1 MPARPMLAIL
11 LLLTPVAVA
20 QDTLRL
26 RWGEP
31 APAGEVV
38 GVGIEGVSVLGDD
51 GVPVVIPWHK
61 VRALPQRFEA
71 TATEFAE
78 IREDAWRAAIRLRRG
93 DRIAA
98 EPLFEDLYTKYRDRS
113 GPTAAFVARGLA
125 ACRIDAGEASAAVGP
140 WLRSIGDTAQTSGER
155 LLGEPTPLFAD
166 LAPFFA
172 PGPPRITLREALEN
186 ADRFGPAAGAFATAA
201 SADSSGLRFASTCL
215 LASAADRERP
225 RTAEDLLSAISLS
238 RDADAATRAAARDTL
253 KKWLDSSDRP
263 VESWARVWCRLALG
277 RSLVREPDPANRL
290 AGALELLRIPAA
302 EPDTIPRLTALA
314 LFEAS
319 RTLDDLGRNEESL
332 AISRELRTRHA
343 DTPAARA
350 YEQALRDP
358 TMPAP

>member
-1 MPARPMLAIL
+1 MRAPFVILMLFLSAPTAL
-11 LLLTPVAVA
+11 A
-20 QDTLRL
+20 QDGLRL

-38 GVGIEGVSVLGDD
+38 GVGIEGVSVLTGD
-51 GVPVVIPWHK
+51 GAPVVIAWHK

-71 TATEFAE
+71 TATEFAD
-78 IREDAWRAAIRLRRG
+78 IRENAWRAAVRLRRG

-98 EPLFEDLYTKYRDRS
+98 EPLFRDLYAIYRDRS

-140 WLRSIGDTAQTSGER
+140 WLRSIGDTVQTSGER

-166 LAPFFA
+166 IAPFFA
-172 PGPPRITLREALEN
+172 PGPPRITLRDAIEN
-186 ADRFGPAAGAFATAA
+186 AERFGPVATAFAAAA
-201 SADSSGLRFASTCL
+201 SADSAGMRFTSTGLP
-215 LASAADRERP
+215 ASAADRERP
-225 RTAEDLLSAISLS
+225 RSAEDLLSAIALS
-238 RDADAATRAAARDTL
+238 RDSDAATRAAARGTL
-253 KKWLDSSDRP
+253 KQWLDSSDRP
-263 VESWARVWCRLALG
+263 IESWARVWCRLALG
-277 RSLVREPDPANRL
+277 RSLIRENDPDDRL

-302 EPDTIPRLTALA
+302 EPDTVPRLTALA

-319 RTLDDLGRNEESL
+319 RTLGDLGKITEASTL
-332 AISRELRTRHA
+332 GRELRMRHA

-358 TMPAP
+358 TLPAP